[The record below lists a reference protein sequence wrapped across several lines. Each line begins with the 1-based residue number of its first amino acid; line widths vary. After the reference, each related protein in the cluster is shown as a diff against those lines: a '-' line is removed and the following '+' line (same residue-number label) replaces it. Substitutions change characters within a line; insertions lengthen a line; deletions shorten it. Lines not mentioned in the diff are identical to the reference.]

1 MLHHREKHPSA
12 RFRQDEET
20 VVLWLQCVTAPVFV
34 SLLNLFF
41 QLISSWDTFKQ

>member
-20 VVLWLQCVTAPVFV
+20 VVLWLQCVTARVFV

-41 QLISSWDTFKQ
+41 LVFFS